1 MPHLVKLSRACVQEL
16 IDTGMVKL
24 NKAVV
29 TRSCLNLKNQDLVA
43 AEWTLPA
50 TSKAEAEDIP
60 LEALYEDDDC
70 VVINKPAGTAV
81 PPRGGGRTATPGNAL
96 LRRFSRLSR
105 VGGAQRPRLLHLLGR
120 MTSGALVA
128 AQ

>member
-70 VVINKPAGTAV
+70 VVINKPAGIAV
-81 PPRGGGRTATPGNAL
+81 PAGGGVGPRAPVNAVL
-96 LRRFSRLSR
+96 PRFASLSR
-105 VGGAQRPRLLHLLGR
+105 GGGAQRPGVVPRLVR
-120 MTSGALVA
+120 ITSR
-128 AQ
+128 